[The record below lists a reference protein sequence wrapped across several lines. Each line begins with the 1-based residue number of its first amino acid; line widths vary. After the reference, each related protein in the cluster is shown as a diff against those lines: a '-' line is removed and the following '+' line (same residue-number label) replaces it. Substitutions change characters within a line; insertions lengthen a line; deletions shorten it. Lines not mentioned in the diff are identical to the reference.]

1 MAANRSQPSYDIVI
15 RELIQEQ
22 NELQDMMIDILKT
35 VTDTHP
41 EIALKYAGYADKVKQ
56 HRK

>member
-22 NELQDMMIDILKT
+22 NELQDIMIDILKT
-35 VTDTHP
+35 VADTHP
-41 EIALKYAGYADKVKQ
+41 EIALKYVGYADKVKQ